1 MPSSKHERL
10 YGAPVQQ
17 AQKKKVG
24 EPLTE
29 GQTQAMIDAAAE
41 GGLINDASGQ
51 ATEEARKRK
60 FRLPNP

>member
-29 GQTQAMIDAAAE
+29 GQTQAMLDAATE
-41 GGLINDASGQ
+41 GGFINDASGE
-51 ATEEARKRK
+51 ATKKARKDK
-60 FRLPNP
+60 FMVLEP